1 MSTKKARSSINLVI
15 RFSDFTEYSLTLF
28 SQEESFQG
36 PFLKV
41 EADTIYYGEIKANNS
56 GFKTLRITNT
66 GNQPLIISNCKA
78 SCGCTV
84 PYCPST
90 QILPGT
96 SDVIKLQY
104 DASGKSGD
112 FLKTVTIKSNAIN
125 HTVYVK
131 VKGSIVE

>member
-1 MSTKKARSSINLVI
+1 MKHLILFAL
-15 RFSDFTEYSLTLF
+15 FALYSLTLF

-41 EADTIYYGEIKANNS
+41 ETDTIHYGEIKANNS
-56 GFKTLRITNT
+56 EFKTLRITNT

-112 FLKTVTIKSNAIN
+112 FLKTITIKSNAIN